1 MPRDIGGGVTLLT
14 RADWGANPL
23 AITVGRVAVPTQW
36 KRTVYHHTVI
46 IDNDATPNLW
56 TNIAEVKAKMRQ
68 LQVIRP
74 DLGSEVPYSFVHFL
88 MEGGGLVVCE
98 GRGTRRTG
106 AHTIG
111 HNSTWLGVA
120 FEGDFENFTQDIRR
134 WIPRVNHFAW
144 WIRKQGCRNLAEPF
158 MVHQDTSQTACP
170 GSEVIT
176 RRELFSYAE
185 LATVGPPPE
194 EEEDED
200 MRNPLVLLHA
210 EGNGAYY
217 LSDWMTKRHITMA
230 ELTMFRY
237 VQVPEAEVPVGILD
251 AIPEVEGD

>member
-1 MPRDIGGGVTLLT
+1 MATNIGGGVTYLT

-23 AITVGRVAVPTQW
+23 VITRGHVAVPTQW
-36 KRTVYHHTVI
+36 KRTVFHHTVI

-56 TNIAEVKAKMRQ
+56 TNLAEVKAKMRQ
-68 LQVIRP
+68 LQHIRP
-74 DLGSEVPYSFVHFL
+74 DLGSEVPYSFVLFL
-88 MEGGGLVVCE
+88 MEDGTLVVCE

-144 WIRKQGCRNLAEPF
+144 WIRKQGCRNLRSPF

-170 GSEVIT
+170 GSEIIS
-176 RRELFSYAE
+176 RRVLFSYAE
-185 LATVGPPPE
+185 RAQEVEAMAFAFKVAGRGTTVFVDTGT
-194 EEEDED
+194 DI
-200 MRNPLVLLHA
+200 RRVTS
-210 EGNGAYY
+210 GAA
-217 LSDWMTKRHITMA
+217 LGRMKRHGIVPNKPAPTITQD
-230 ELTMFRY
+230 EYGKLLRDR
-237 VQVPEAEVPVGILD
+237 QQN
-251 AIPEVEGD
+251 